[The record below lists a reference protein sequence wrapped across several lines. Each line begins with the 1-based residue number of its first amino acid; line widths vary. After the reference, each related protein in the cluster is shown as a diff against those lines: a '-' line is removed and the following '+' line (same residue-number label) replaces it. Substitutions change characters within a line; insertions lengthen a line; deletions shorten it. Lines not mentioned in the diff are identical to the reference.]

1 MATPPIDSHHRVWRR
16 FAAEFLGMALALV
29 GITLY
34 FGFTTDHFLTTA
46 NFLMIANQIPS
57 SIFVAV
63 GMTFVIIYGGI
74 DLSVGSVLAFS
85 SAMLGYCLV
94 NLGLPLPVAILGA
107 LAVGSG
113 CGYLNGWIVTR
124 WQLPSF
130 IVTLG
135 MLEAA
140 RGAAYLVTD
149 SQTIY
154 IGKQVEVITTPFVFG
169 LSYPIL
175 IALLTVVAGQFVL
188 TRTSFGR
195 YVVAA
200 GYNEDVAYRSG
211 INTKRIGKAV
221 FLIGGLLTAVGAL
234 VETARFSSSDPNAGI
249 GLELEAIA
257 AVVIGGTSLS
267 GGRGSVVRTL
277 FGVLIIAVLRNGLAA
292 AGAEEYVKRLITG
305 FVIVAAI
312 ILDQYRQKRS

>member
-1 MATPPIDSHHRVWRR
+1 MTAPAPDAHDRAWRK
-16 FAAEFLGMALALV
+16 FAAEFLGMASALV
-29 GITLY
+29 GLILY
-34 FGFTTDHFLTTA
+34 FGLTTDHFLTA
-46 NFLMIANQIPS
+46 SNFLTIANQIPS
-57 SIFVAV
+57 SIFIAV
-63 GMTFVIIYGGI
+63 GMTFVIITAGI
-74 DLSVGSVLAFS
+74 DLSVGSVLAFA
-85 SAMLGYCLV
+85 SATLGVCIV
-94 NLGLPLPVAILGA
+94 NFGLPLPVAA
-107 LAVGSG
+107 LAAIAVGSA
-113 CGYLNGWIVTR
+113 CGYVNGWIVTR

-154 IGKQVEVITTPFVFG
+154 IGKKVEVIATPFVFG

-175 IALLTVVAGQFVL
+175 IALLSVVVGQFIL

-195 YVVAA
+195 YVVAI

-211 INTKRIGKAV
+211 INTKAVRKAV

-234 VETARFSSSDPNAGI
+234 VHTARLSSSDPNAGI

-267 GGRGSVVRTL
+267 GGRGSVARSL
-277 FGVLIIAVLRNGLAA
+277 FGVLIIAVLGNGLAA